1 MVIEVASYAHL
12 LQSCQAGEP
21 ICPQQWCTCFRA
33 VKQGSL
39 VCPQQWCKVVATQVL
54 LKWMLSLSSSCQVC
68 IARAVCVLSLSLPS
82 LKVRQVYH
90 NMCILHVHI
99 CTRLDQHAESA
110 LVLGDCS
117 AVNNEFWKL
126 LSSQLLQTVAPT
138 AVSLVD
144 PAPLMQRLRS
154 SDKLQDLFLLVDF
167 EGTADSATWICGAVS
182 ADEVVTVLL
191 LPKQFW
197 RYAGTSAGTGSTI
210 LPIVVL
216 QYTQQLNP
224 DPSVSGQID
233 SCQHFDLLTSPVPST
248 MAASIKEVLT
258 QLSFFHTSCYLQA
271 MHFALTQHL
280 PFCSQDYLTCL
291 QVCKTS
297 ILSVDLTP
305 LLAGL
310 CRHTRSDML
319 TSDVLCQLLTAALSK
334 KAWSCSVA
342 RAEEVWPQEDSSY
355 CNNSTQQ
362 VNATFR
368 QHLLN
373 VGFQVVPQ
381 CGHTHFWLDATTH
394 IVSLSVKSDGKISLF
409 PRVPLTPKPHPHL
422 WSPQQSWD

>member
-1 MVIEVASYAHL
+1 
-12 LQSCQAGEP
+12 
-21 ICPQQWCTCFRA
+21 
-33 VKQGSL
+33 
-39 VCPQQWCKVVATQVL
+39 
-54 LKWMLSLSSSCQVC
+54 MLG
-68 IARAVCVLSLSLPS
+68 
-82 LKVRQVYH
+82 
-90 NMCILHVHI
+90 N
-99 CTRLDQHAESA
+99 
-110 LVLGDCS
+110 CS

-138 AVSLVD
+138 AVPLVN

-154 SDKLQDLFLLVDF
+154 SEKLQDLFLLVDF
-167 EGTADSATWICGAVS
+167 ESTADSATWICGAVS

-197 RYAGTSAGTGSTI
+197 HHAATGNTI

-224 DPSVSGQID
+224 DPNASGPID
-233 SCQHFDLLTSPVPST
+233 NSQHFDLVTSPVLST

-297 ILSVDLTP
+297 TLSVDLTP

-310 CRHTRSDML
+310 CHHTRSDML

-334 KAWSCSVA
+334 KVWSCSVA

-368 QHLLN
+368 QHLLS
-373 VGFQVVPQ
+373 VGFQGVPQ
-381 CGHTHFWLDATTH
+381 CGPTHFWLDASTH
-394 IVSLSVKSDGKISLF
+394 IVSLSVNS
-409 PRVPLTPKPHPHL
+409 V
-422 WSPQQSWD
+422 